1 MPTIS
6 TRREFRLSVVS
17 TPGPRSGRFYSLWNN
32 DDRAGRGTASPSTT
46 RRPAARARHRRGARC
61 AVVDEAA
68 WRSAYECEFVDEQ
81 YALLP
86 YELLLARSDESLAYH
101 TALPDLANL
110 GDLYVGVDVGRLHD
124 LTVLAFIELT
134 QTEFV
139 CRGFIELRGAPFDEQ
154 EQMLA
159 AVMGLSNLRRCLL
172 DATGMGL
179 QLAERAQRRWGWR
192 IQPVTISAP
201 VKEDLCARMQRAFQR
216 GEMRI
221 PADRT
226 LHSDLHSVERQI
238 TLAGNLRYAAGRVA
252 CFRGTPRKHALARTA
267 QGMGGVLLPTAASM
281 LTLSTARA

>member
-1 MPTIS
+1 M
-6 TRREFRLSVVS
+6 
-17 TPGPRSGRFYSLWNN
+17 
-32 DDRAGRGTASPSTT
+32 
-46 RRPAARARHRRGARC
+46 
-61 AVVDEAA
+61 
-68 WRSAYECEFVDEQ
+68 
-81 YALLP
+81 
-86 YELLLARSDESLAYH
+86 
-101 TALPDLANL
+101 
-110 GDLYVGVDVGRLHD
+110 
-124 LTVLAFIELT
+124 LAFIELT

-154 EQMLA
+154 ERILGS
-159 AVMGLSNLRRCLL
+159 VMGLSNVRRCLL

-238 TLAGNLRYAAGRVA
+238 TLAGNLRYAAGRGQ
-252 CFRGTPRKHALARTA
+252 RGHADRFMALALA
-267 QGMGGVLLPTAASM
+267 LQGCDRLLGRLRGSPGRVSFVPQFECDPPTAWSRGAVI
-281 LTLSTARA
+281 